1 MIDKEYFSWRSIT
14 ELIRHI
20 TFVFV
25 LAFLAAIFLRHH
37 SLNEMVERAMHPNS
51 LSNVF
56 CSILVFSVPLYLVC
70 LIIDTIDDVGIDY
83 KSGVKGVGF
92 VRSFFSRIWYDIT
105 YIFYFFRKYY
115 IVFFILVAL
124 SALGL
129 IFLL

>member
-1 MIDKEYFSWRSIT
+1 MIDREYFSWRSIT

-25 LAFLAAIFLRHH
+25 LAFLVAIFLRHH

-83 KSGVKGVGF
+83 KSGGKGVGF

>member
-1 MIDKEYFSWRSIT
+1 MIDREYFSWRSIT

-115 IVFFILVAL
+115 IVFFILIAL

>member
-1 MIDKEYFSWRSIT
+1 MIDREYFSWRSIT

>member
-1 MIDKEYFSWRSIT
+1 MIEREYFSWRSIT
-14 ELIRHI
+14 ELVRHI

-25 LAFLAAIFLRHH
+25 MAFFVAIFGKHY
-37 SLNEMVERAMHPNS
+37 SLNELIRRAIHPNT

-70 LIIDTIDDVGIDY
+70 VIIDTIDDVRIEQGL
-83 KSGVKGVGF
+83 GGKGVGF
-92 VRSFFSRIWYDIT
+92 IASFFSRIWYDLT
-105 YIFYFFRKYY
+105 YIFFYFKKYC
-115 IVFFILVAL
+115 IVFFVLVAL

>member
-1 MIDKEYFSWRSIT
+1 MIDREYFSWRSIT

-83 KSGVKGVGF
+83 KSGGKGVGF

-105 YIFYFFRKYY
+105 YIFYFFR
-115 IVFFILVAL
+115 
-124 SALGL
+124 
-129 IFLL
+129 

>member
-1 MIDKEYFSWRSIT
+1 MIDREYFSWRSIT

-25 LAFLAAIFLRHH
+25 LAFIAAIFVRHH
-37 SLNEMVERAMHPNS
+37 SLNEMVERAIHPNS
-51 LSNVF
+51 PSNIF
-56 CSILVFSVPLYLVC
+56 CSILVFSVPLYLLC
-70 LIIDTIDDVGIDY
+70 LIIDTIDDVRIDY
-83 KSGVKGVGF
+83 KSGSKGVGF
-92 VRSFFSRIWYDIT
+92 IRSLFSRIWYDIT

-115 IVFFILVAL
+115 IVFFSLAAL